1 MHGVTKERRKMIPV
15 TTSIRE
21 IQRRRNGFDERKGGR
36 RRGNAR
42 ITCLSGK
49 RTFVNGKNR
58 GMRGIDMRIPR
69 RDLQRTMVTDIWLD
83 RRLRRQPLQKAKAVR
98 IVLLHRIIQDQVETS
113 GRETDLARIT
123 MKNMEETL
131 ILIDIAPRTQIIR
144 ELWRG

>member
-1 MHGVTKERRKMIPV
+1 MHGVTKERRKMTPV

-21 IQRRRNGFDERKGGR
+21 IQRRQNGFDERREGR

-42 ITCLSGK
+42 FTCSSGK

-58 GMRGIDMRIPR
+58 GMRGIDMRILR
-69 RDLQRTMVTDIWLD
+69 RDLQRMMGTDIWLD
-83 RRLRRQPLQKAKAVR
+83 RRLRRRHSQKAKWVR
-98 IVLLHRIIQDQVETS
+98 TVLLHQIIQDQVETS
-113 GRETDLARIT
+113 GRETDLARIM

-131 ILIDIAPRTQIIR
+131 ILIDTAPKTQIIR